1 MDDVYKL
8 IQDIIVKQRYKVLDD
23 DGETLTVFY
32 RLNIL
37 HIIPDEQD
45 DGFVTVFTSVG
56 EDVTRENRV
65 EILEKCNKLTGE
77 IKVIKFC
84 IFEDEVLASSEF
96 FFRNKNEAKFQ
107 LAMALN
113 QLATA
118 KALYDNTRV

>member
-1 MDDVYKL
+1 MNEVYKL
-8 IQDIIVKQRYKVLDD
+8 IQEIIAKQGYKVLDD

-45 DGFVTVFTSVG
+45 DGFVTVFVPIG

-65 EILEKCNKLTGE
+65 DVLEKCNKLTGKV
-77 IKVIKFC
+77 KVIKFC
-84 IFEDEVLASSEF
+84 VFEDEVLASYEF

-107 LAMALN
+107 LTAALN

-118 KALYDNTRV
+118 KALYDNIRV